1 MVEENVRQEFKSK
14 NIDEARNY
22 FIEEIKE
29 NEETS
34 KKHKKVCTTV
44 NYIELTCFRFCG
56 CWMCFNICSC
66 FFSCYSFIFPVLQ

>member
-29 NEETS
+29 NEEMS
-34 KKHKKVCTTV
+34 KKHKKVCTTA
-44 NYIELTCFRFCG
+44 NYIELTCFGLWLLDVFQ
-56 CWMCFNICSC
+56 
-66 FFSCYSFIFPVLQ
+66 YLLLLL